1 MQRPFR
7 PKARGI
13 EQVLGSLEAAIMER
27 LWARGAQSMSELHA
41 HFLERSGLA
50 YTTVHS
56 ELSRLVKK
64 KLIVKRGTYAD
75 ATYAA
80 RLSRERFVDDL
91 VRDVLKGLLDAHG
104 PIAVHGFVDLVAED
118 DEARATLERRLRA
131 RDEEQP

>member
-1 MQRPFR
+1 M
-7 PKARGI
+7 
-13 EQVLGSLEAAIMER
+13 
-27 LWARGAQSMSELHA
+27 
-41 HFLERSGLA
+41 
-50 YTTVHS
+50 HS